1 MQSVRRIAL
10 TLPLSILLLAGC
22 GKGSAPMAPASGS
35 SAEQKSASDEVARHP
50 ELVED
55 GMYTSEMQ
63 APAGSASAPAGSL
76 AAIHPLFFWR
86 QINHDE
92 RTFEFAFSDT
102 DSTGAPTTAVVTV
115 HRLLSGTFNVVA
127 KNPAESIILL
137 GQLHFAPISG
147 TDIQGTWDLKQWSG
161 TDVPGLPG
169 SGAMTGTLFGTAA
182 ILRLELP
189 GTEST
194 LGVVIDHAVD
204 GRVAG
209 RIDLLPSGT
218 FHGRIEAIRATP

>member
-1 MQSVRRIAL
+1 MDSMTGIRDVSRRSPMNIRHILWVAAL
-10 TLPLSILLLAGC
+10 PALLCCSDHDRLVAAMPFNPSSLAG
-22 GKGSAPMAPASGS
+22 
-35 SAEQKSASDEVARHP
+35 
-50 ELVED
+50 
-55 GMYTSEMQ
+55 
-63 APAGSASAPAGSL
+63 
-76 AAIHPLFFWR
+76 
-86 QINHDE
+86 
-92 RTFEFAFSDT
+92 
-102 DSTGAPTTAVVTV
+102 
-115 HRLLSGTFNVVA
+115 GTYNVVA